1 MNKLDNPPG
10 KVYER
15 DIEKYLVDCV
25 GTAGGEIRK
34 VKWIGRRG
42 APDRRIMLG
51 GGAWVE
57 LKAPG
62 VRLKPHQ
69 LREHTRMMNAGET
82 VVTVA
87 SFYGASMV
95 VRILKHGGKLSSGRY
110 E

>member
-1 MNKLDNPPG
+1 MS

-25 GTAGGEIRK
+25 KQAGGEVRK
-34 VKWIGRRG
+34 VKWIGRNS

-51 GGAWVE
+51 NGAWAE

-62 VRLKPHQ
+62 NYPTPAQ
-69 LREHTRMMNAGET
+69 AREHVRMMNTGEI
-82 VVTVA
+82 VVVIA
-87 SFYGASMV
+87 SFYGASIV
-95 VRILKHGGKLSSGRY
+95 VRKLKHGDKLPSGRY